1 MLNFG
6 SIEVRE
12 IAFEAGDVV
21 DGNLPPLS
29 ILFPLGIRQDYIKS
43 EMKEG
48 LIKLSFNG
56 KKAETELDPVNKLEQ
71 DPITGAYFSLQT
83 ILISVKDLSEGGL
96 IANYT
101 INLRLEGHY
110 DEYGNKIEKEESG
123 NTLSTTKDL
132 AGV

>member
-21 DGNLPPLS
+21 DGKLPPLS
-29 ILFPLGIRQDYIKS
+29 IIFPFGIRQDYMKS
-43 EMKEG
+43 EIKEG
-48 LIKLSFNG
+48 LIKLFFNG
-56 KKAETELDPVNKLEQ
+56 TKAETELDPVNKLER
-71 DPITGAYFSLQT
+71 DPITGAYVSLQT